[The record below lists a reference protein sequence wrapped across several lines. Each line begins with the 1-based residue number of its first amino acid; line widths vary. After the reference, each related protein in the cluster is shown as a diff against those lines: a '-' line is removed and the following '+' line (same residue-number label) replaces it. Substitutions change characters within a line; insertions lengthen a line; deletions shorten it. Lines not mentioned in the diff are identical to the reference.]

1 MGVVLPFALE
11 RTLLGLLVLGAGL
24 WMGGFIAI
32 MIVSATSKKS
42 LATPQRIALFRGL
55 GRSYLRVA
63 VIAFAA
69 VAIPGAILLACRS
82 WDGYS
87 WAVVALAVAL
97 VVVTALAVR
106 QARQLT
112 RMRKAAAQAGMQAQ
126 TSGEAPNAPT
136 SSASLT
142 TKANAARVLRTAIGL
157 LSLAIFIV
165 VVAMP

>member
-1 MGVVLPFALE
+1 
-11 RTLLGLLVLGAGL
+11 VLGAGL

-63 VIAFAA
+63 AVAFA
-69 VAIPGAILLACRS
+69 VVVIPGAILLAFRA

-87 WAVVALAVAL
+87 WAVIVLALAL
-97 VVVTALAVR
+97 VVVTAFAVR

-112 RMRKAAAQAGMQAQ
+112 RMRKAAAQGRASGETAQAQ
-126 TSGEAPNAPT
+126 TSDEAPNAPT
-136 SSASLT
+136 PSASLT
-142 TKANAARVLRTAIGL
+142 TKASAARVLRTAIGL

-165 VVAMP
+165 VVTMP